1 MNNEETQVLSDNQKD
16 ENTKV
21 LDNNENDKRKDNDER
36 KENIEKKVGTGE
48 KVAYA
53 AGGFAAGVASSF
65 ATSAFAENVD
75 TNSVDEEIIVAEEA
89 TASDA
94 TAEAVVAEPAPA
106 PEDVLLATDE
116 GLRIAQVDDSDS
128 FAEAFA
134 DARQQVGPGGAFEWR
149 GQVYNTYYAE
159 EWDNMSAEQ
168 RAEFQA
174 KVDTDDIAVDYD
186 YAQDTPA
193 PDGGDDIIASNA
205 EMVDEPVEDPI
216 EVLAVETVTDESG
229 NTITV
234 AAVEIEGE
242 AALLYDVDNNGEMD
256 YAIQDLNCDN
266 EIADNEIIPISD
278 GQIETSDLQQLMD
291 NDGTGNY
298 LAYNDDMPDYMNN
311 ADISTMA

>member
-21 LDNNENDKRKDNDER
+21 LDNNENDERKDNDER

-53 AGGFAAGVASSF
+53 AGGFAAGVVSSF
-65 ATSAFAENVD
+65 ATSAFAGNVD

-89 TASDA
+89 TAPDA

-229 NTITV
+229 NTITI

>member
-1 MNNEETQVLSDNQKD
+1 MNNEETKVLSDNQKD

-21 LDNNENDKRKDNDER
+21 LDNNDNDKRKDNDER
-36 KENIEKKVGTGE
+36 NENIEKKAGIGE

-53 AGGFAAGVASSF
+53 AGGFAASVASSF
-65 ATSAFAENVD
+65 ATSAFAGNVD
-75 TNSVDEEIIVAEEA
+75 TNSVDEKIIVAEEA
-89 TASDA
+89 TAPDA

-186 YAQDTPA
+186 YAQDTPV
-193 PDGGDDIIASNA
+193 GGDDIIASNA
-205 EMVDEPVEDPI
+205 EMVDEPIEDPI

-266 EIADNEIIPISD
+266 EITDNEIIPISD

-298 LAYNDDMPDYMNN
+298 LAYNDDMPDYMND

>member
-21 LDNNENDKRKDNDER
+21 LDNNDNDKRKDNDER
-36 KENIEKKVGTGE
+36 NENIEKKVGTGE

-65 ATSAFAENVD
+65 ATSAFAGNVD

-89 TASDA
+89 TAPDA

-193 PDGGDDIIASNA
+193 SDGGDDIIASNA

-229 NTITV
+229 NTITI

-266 EIADNEIIPISD
+266 EIADNEIIPLSD
-278 GQIETSDLQQLMD
+278 GQIETSDLQQLID

>member
-36 KENIEKKVGTGE
+36 NENIEKKVGTGE

-65 ATSAFAENVD
+65 ATSAFAGNVD

-89 TASDA
+89 TAPDA

-266 EIADNEIIPISD
+266 EIADNEYIPLSD